1 MVKQTTKNIWSF
13 KKSANQQYQTTT
25 YIVCIY
31 VCMNDDKPLV
41 LHLVTYTPPY
51 LANDT
56 ITTITKFTK
65 LPINKSQRVP
75 TIIQHYDF

>member
-1 MVKQTTKNIWSF
+1 M
-13 KKSANQQYQTTT
+13 Y
-25 YIVCIY
+25 VCI
-31 VCMNDDKPLV
+31 NDDKPLV
-41 LHLVTYTPPY
+41 LHLVIYTPPY

-56 ITTITKFTK
+56 NTTITKFTK